1 MSEAEPIDYESD
13 VSPQRQ
19 RQQQLGDLVDRC
31 VEDGVD
37 ALIDALMSLGKTHAA
52 ANVASRTGRNV
63 TVFTRLWNTRE
74 QIMKEAVEN
83 TGLSEDEVK
92 ILPSMQERARH
103 KELIETLQ
111 SNGATA
117 KDIHENLQFSI
128 ECQNEEAPCTYTQM
142 CDFDADDIKLIIGH
156 PSHAY
161 VESYKKD
168 RVVLIDEDAASSTDT
183 VAR

>member
-52 ANVASRTGRNV
+52 AHVASRTGRKV

-117 KDIHENLQFSI
+117 NDIHENL
-128 ECQNEEAPCTYTQM
+128 
-142 CDFDADDIKLIIGH
+142 
-156 PSHAY
+156 
-161 VESYKKD
+161 
-168 RVVLIDEDAASSTDT
+168 
-183 VAR
+183 

>member
-1 MSEAEPIDYESD
+1 MEHPGTDNE
-13 VSPQRQ
+13 R
-19 RQQQLGDLVDRC
+19 
-31 VEDGVD
+31 
-37 ALIDALMSLGKTHAA
+37 
-52 ANVASRTGRNV
+52 
-63 TVFTRLWNTRE
+63 
-74 QIMKEAVEN
+74 AVEN

>member
-52 ANVASRTGRNV
+52 ANVASRTGRKV

-74 QIMKEAVEN
+74 QIMKER
-83 TGLSEDEVK
+83 SR
-92 ILPSMQERARH
+92 I
-103 KELIETLQ
+103 
-111 SNGATA
+111 
-117 KDIHENLQFSI
+117 
-128 ECQNEEAPCTYTQM
+128 
-142 CDFDADDIKLIIGH
+142 
-156 PSHAY
+156 
-161 VESYKKD
+161 
-168 RVVLIDEDAASSTDT
+168 RVSLRTRLRSSRRCKSVPVT
-183 VAR
+183 RN